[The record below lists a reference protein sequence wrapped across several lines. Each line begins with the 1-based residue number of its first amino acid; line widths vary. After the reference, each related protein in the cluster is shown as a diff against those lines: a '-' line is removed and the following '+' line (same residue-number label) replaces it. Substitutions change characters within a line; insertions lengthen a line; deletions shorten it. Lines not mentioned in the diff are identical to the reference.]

1 MSDLY
6 AEFTDHL
13 ILSQPQRSCPVDGT
27 TACLF
32 MHCVECELYK
42 NHAPNGD
49 DNIKKGGNNMGY
61 SNKAKAAEAN
71 ADKVNDK
78 NFITI
83 NDITIDRANEIKEGV
98 VMFDIAVGHIKIY
111 GMSMRHMTN
120 KDGQEWDAISFP
132 ARKADNGKYYDIAWF
147 PMSAELKA
155 QVAEKVIDKLNS

>member
-6 AEFTDHL
+6 TEFTENL
-13 ILSQPQRSCPVDGT
+13 TPLPG
-27 TACLF
+27 
-32 MHCVECELYK
+32 E
-42 NHAPNGD
+42 
-49 DNIKKGGNNMGY
+49 DNIKKGGNIMGY
-61 SNKAKAAEAN
+61 TNKAKAADAN

-83 NDITIDRANEIKEGV
+83 NDITIDRANEIKEGT
-98 VMFDIAVGHIKIY
+98 VMFDITVGHIKIY

-155 QVAEKVIDKLNS
+155 QIAEKVIGKLNA